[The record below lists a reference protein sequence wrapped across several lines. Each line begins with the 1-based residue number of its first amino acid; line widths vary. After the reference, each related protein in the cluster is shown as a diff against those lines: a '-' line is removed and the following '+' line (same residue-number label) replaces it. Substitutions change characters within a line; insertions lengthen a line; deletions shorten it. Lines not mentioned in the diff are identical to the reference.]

1 MQQSLRIHW
10 WSKRRE
16 HRRTSIDDAM
26 RESQCEASID
36 RSTSQKTE
44 FTETIVDTIHREF
57 GSHRPPGVPTPTAS
71 SLMFPSPP
79 DFFTFLSFGVGWC
92 RGRSASQ
99 FISAGD
105 RFDRR
110 VLGVFESRH
119 VAGNGSRKRSLL
131 CSGLRFDAPH
141 YDLLDTPS
149 KEIRNNREHSE
160 KIKGSSYHRSN

>member
-92 RGRSASQ
+92 VEDEVRRSSFQ
-99 FISAGD
+99 QVI
-105 RFDRR
+105 
-110 VLGVFESRH
+110 VLIVE
-119 VAGNGSRKRSLL
+119 
-131 CSGLRFDAPH
+131 CSGYSSLAM
-141 YDLLDTPS
+141 LL
-149 KEIRNNREHSE
+149 EMAVE
-160 KIKGSSYHRSN
+160 KGACSVVGYASMLHTMIF